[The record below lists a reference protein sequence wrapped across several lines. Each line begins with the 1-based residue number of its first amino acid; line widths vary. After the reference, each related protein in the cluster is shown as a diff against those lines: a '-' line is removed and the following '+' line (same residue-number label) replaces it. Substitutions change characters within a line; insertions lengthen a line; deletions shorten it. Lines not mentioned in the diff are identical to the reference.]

1 MPSSAAMPSSTDT
14 LTNALSPILQAR
26 GLDLVDVEVHGAQ
39 LTVFVDREG
48 GINLDELGEASRDVS
63 AALDDIDPM
72 PGRYTLSV
80 SSPGLE
86 RRLRTPEH
94 FARAVGET
102 VTVRIHAGTAD
113 VRRVTG
119 TLQSAD
125 GTGCT
130 LVGPEVPEGELRV
143 AYDQIERART
153 VFEWGSEHKSTKDAQ
168 NAKNAKD
175 AQSAKSEENESEK
188 SERVK
193 RQ

>member
-1 MPSSAAMPSSTDT
+1 MTGSTTDLADA
-14 LTNALSPILQAR
+14 LTPVLESR
-26 GLDLVDVEVHGAQ
+26 GLDLVDVELHGAQ

-48 GINLDELGEASRDVS
+48 GIGLDELGDATRDVS
-63 AALDDIDPM
+63 AALDDIDPL

-86 RRLRTPEH
+86 RRLRTPAH

-102 VTVRIHAGTAD
+102 VTIRIDAGTAD
-113 VRRVTG
+113 VRRITG
-119 TLQSAD
+119 TLEGAD
-125 GTGCT
+125 ESGCT
-130 LVGPEVPEGELRV
+130 VSGPELPEGGMRI

-153 VFEWGSEHKSTKDAQ
+153 VFEWGPQPRRA
-168 NAKNAKD
+168 
-175 AQSAKSEENESEK
+175 K

>member
-1 MPSSAAMPSSTDT
+1 MSDETDDG
-14 LTNALSPILQAR
+14 LADALSPLLEAR
-26 GLDLVDVEVHGAQ
+26 GLDLVDVELHGAQ

-48 GINLDELGEASRDVS
+48 GIGLDELGEATRDVS
-63 AALDDIDPM
+63 AALDDIDPI

-86 RRLRTPEH
+86 RRLRTPAH

-102 VTVRIHAGTAD
+102 ITVRVDAGTAE
-113 VRRVTG
+113 VRRITG
-119 TLQSAD
+119 TLEAAD
-125 GTGCT
+125 ESGCT
-130 LVGPEVPEGELRV
+130 LAGPEVPDGELRI

-153 VFEWGSEHKSTKDAQ
+153 VFEWGPEPRRT
-168 NAKNAKD
+168 
-175 AQSAKSEENESEK
+175 K

>member
-1 MPSSAAMPSSTDT
+1 MTMPGMPGTTDT
-14 LTNALSPILQAR
+14 LTDALSPILASR
-26 GLDLVDVEVHGAQ
+26 GLDLVDVEVHGAE

-48 GINLDELGEASRDVS
+48 GINLDELGDATRDVS

-86 RRLRTPEH
+86 RRLRTPAH
-94 FARAVGET
+94 FARAVGEK
-102 VTVRIHAGTAD
+102 VTVRVDAGTAD

-125 GTGCT
+125 ETGCT
-130 LVGPEVPEGELRV
+130 LVGPEVPDGALRI
-143 AYDQIERART
+143 AYDQVERART
-153 VFEWGSEHKSTKDAQ
+153 VFEWGPEPRGTK
-168 NAKNAKD
+168 NG
-175 AQSAKSEENESEK
+175 K

>member
-1 MPSSAAMPSSTDT
+1 M
-14 LTNALSPILQAR
+14 
-26 GLDLVDVEVHGAQ
+26 DVELRGAQ

-48 GINLDELGEASRDVS
+48 GIGLDELGDATRDVS
-63 AALDDIDPM
+63 AALDDIDPL

-86 RRLRTPEH
+86 RRLRTPAH

-102 VTVRIHAGTAD
+102 VTIRIDAGTAD
-113 VRRVTG
+113 VRRITG
-119 TLQSAD
+119 TLEGAD
-125 GTGCT
+125 ESGCT
-130 LVGPEVPEGELRV
+130 VSGPELPDGEMRI

-153 VFEWGSEHKSTKDAQ
+153 VFEWGPQ
-168 NAKNAKD
+168 PRR
-175 AQSAKSEENESEK
+175 AKSEKSEK

>member
-1 MPSSAAMPSSTDT
+1 MPSNTDT

-26 GLDLVDVEVHGAQ
+26 GLDLVDVEMHGAQ

-48 GINLDELGEASRDVS
+48 GINLDELGEATRDVS
-63 AALDDIDPM
+63 AALDDIDPI

-94 FARAVGET
+94 FARALGET
-102 VTVRIHAGTAD
+102 VTVRIHSGTAD

-125 GTGCT
+125 ETGCT

-153 VFEWGSEHKSTKDAQ
+153 VFEWGPEHKSAK
-168 NAKNAKD
+168 NAKNAK
-175 AQSAKSEENESEK
+175 N
-188 SERVK
+188 ERVK

>member
-1 MPSSAAMPSSTDT
+1 MSVNTTT
-14 LTNALSPILQAR
+14 LADALSPVLEAR
-26 GLDLVDVEVHGAQ
+26 GLDLVDVEMHGAQ

-48 GINLDELGEASRDVS
+48 GIGLDELGDATREVS
-63 AALDDIDPM
+63 AALDELDPI

-86 RRLRTPEH
+86 RRLRTPAH

-102 VTVRIHAGTAD
+102 VTIRMDSGTAD
-113 VRRVTG
+113 VRRITG
-119 TLQSAD
+119 TLSGAD
-125 GTGCT
+125 ETGCT
-130 LVGPEVPEGELRV
+130 LSGPEVPGGEMRI

-153 VFEWGSEHKSTKDAQ
+153 VFEWGPEPRKS
-168 NAKNAKD
+168 
-175 AQSAKSEENESEK
+175 K